1 MKLNCLCQG
10 IDIAET
16 NLESLDI
23 EVGSVCGDSRRIREN
38 DVFIAIRGNSYNG
51 HKYIGEALL
60 RRAAVIVIDDKRYA
74 GDFPYIRVASA
85 RRAYSLMWNNL
96 CGRPSERMKYI
107 AVTGTN
113 GKSSAVTM
121 ISHILSSGGISCAP
135 IGTLNS
141 TLTTPDPPELYPR
154 LRELA
159 DSGCRY
165 AVIEASSHAL
175 EYRKL
180 APIHIDVGVFTNLSG
195 EHLDFHGN
203 MRSYADAKARLF
215 SACGTAIYN
224 YDDKCGRYIT
234 RRARRRFSYS
244 FCSDRADYVCKNIRV
259 GSGGSEFDFLTVGE
273 LFRLRLPHIGRFA
286 VYNAMAACSVARFLG
301 LPKEDIKRAVADMPV
316 IPGRLEEVVLE
327 GAPFRVF
334 IDYAHTPD
342 ALSKVLSTLRET
354 MTSEGRLICVFGCGG
369 NRDPRK
375 RAPMGNIATT
385 LADRVII
392 TSDNSRNEAV
402 FDIIR
407 DILCGVDKSKPY
419 TVIPDRRGAIRYT
432 VHSARGGDVIVFCG
446 KGHED
451 YEITS
456 IGKIPFIEKDIIEE
470 AYKERIGKEK
480 DEHNSC

>member
-1 MKLNCLCQG
+1 MKLNCLCQE

-23 EVGSVCGDSRRIREN
+23 EVNTVCGDSRCVQKN
-38 DVFIAIRGNSYNG
+38 DVFISIRGNSYNG
-51 HKYIGEALL
+51 HKYIGEALA
-60 RRAAVIVIDDKRYA
+60 RGAAVIVIDDKRYA
-74 GDFPYIRVASA
+74 GDFPYIRVTSA
-85 RRAYSLMWNNL
+85 RKAYSLMWNNL

-121 ISHILSSGGISCAP
+121 ISYILSSSGVRCEG

-141 TLTTPDPPELYPR
+141 SLTTPDPPELYPR
-154 LRELA
+154 LKELA

-180 APIHIDVGVFTNLSG
+180 SALNIDVGVFTNLSG

-203 MRSYADAKARLF
+203 MRAYADAKSRLF
-215 SACGTAIYN
+215 SGCGTAIYN
-224 YDDKCGRYIT
+224 YDDKYGRYIT
-234 RRARRRFSYS
+234 RRAGRRLSYS
-244 FCSDRADYVCKNIRV
+244 FCNDRADYVCKNIRI
-259 GSGGSEFDFLTVGE
+259 GCGYGEFDFLTVGE

-286 VYNAMAACSVARFLG
+286 VYNAMTACSVAHYLG
-301 LPKEDIKRAVADMPV
+301 IPKEDIKMAVADMPV
-316 IPGRLEEVVLE
+316 IPGRLEEVLLD
-327 GAPFRVF
+327 GADFRVF

-342 ALSKVLSTLRET
+342 ALSKVLSSLREA
-354 MTSEGRLICVFGCGG
+354 MGSRGRLICVFGCGG
-369 NRDPRK
+369 DRDPGK

-385 LADRVII
+385 LADRTVI
-392 TSDNSRNEAV
+392 TSDNSRNEAL

-407 DILCGVDKSKPY
+407 DILCGVDKTKPY

-432 VHSARGGDVIVFCG
+432 VHTARRGDVIVFCG

-456 IGKIPFIEKDIIEE
+456 AGKTPFIEKDIIEE
-470 AYKERIGKEK
+470 AYKERIGIEK
-480 DEHNSC
+480 NEHNSC